1 MTQEAVIEGY
11 TEFVSEAIAR
21 TSEEFSVSRAL
32 KSGGGPGGNIID
44 KLLKNSSRVNRTVVN
59 PELERF
65 RDRAFDQF
73 GVLLAYAESDK
84 DIDAYRE
91 EIVSRGPFEA
101 ELREDLSDERRE
113 EVITY
118 MLGRYEAFVE
128 AMTPILESP
137 EDEFWDAIL
146 SELTADEAH
155 DLVDEHFRYTQPL
168 REYPD
173 AFRLAVTVDPADIL
187 GPLGSVL
194 ASPFEVVYTDEAI
207 RASTAA
213 EEAVI
218 EEAKKDIDAKFG

>member
-21 TSEEFSVSRAL
+21 TSEEFSLTRVLR
-32 KSGGGPGGNIID
+32 SGGGPGGSAVD
-44 KLLKNSSRVNRTVVN
+44 KLLKNSSRVNRKVVN

-65 RDRAFDQF
+65 RDCAFDQF

-91 EIVSRGPFEA
+91 EIVSRGPFEN
-101 ELREDLSDERRE
+101 ELREDLSDEKRE

-118 MLGRYEAFVE
+118 MLGRYDAFVD
-128 AMTPILESP
+128 AMDPVLESP

-146 SELTADEAH
+146 AELTAEEAH

-187 GPLGSVL
+187 GPLASVL

-218 EEAKKDIDAKFG
+218 QEAKEDIDAKFD